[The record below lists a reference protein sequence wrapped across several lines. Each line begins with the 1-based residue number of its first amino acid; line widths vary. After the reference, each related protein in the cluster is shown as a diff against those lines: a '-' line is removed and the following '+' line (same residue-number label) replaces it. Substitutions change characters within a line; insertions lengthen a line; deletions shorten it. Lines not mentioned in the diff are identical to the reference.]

1 LFSKTSNIQ
10 VFLYRICVLAFYQ
23 MRGIVFAFLLTLLTA
38 LGVSAQDSVIQKP
51 AVAPDSAYVNR
62 QHHLNFLDS
71 VAQANELRQRFVEDS
86 LAMLYVHPDP
96 NRPNLFTKMV
106 QSTFYK
112 GHTFLDIP
120 YVSKKKTGFGRTR
133 PSRDPWVI
141 AIIIALLLYTALL
154 NFSLGSDVKNIF
166 QPFFNKRS
174 GQLDKDERQ
183 ISTGAFIGLLVL
195 FCLTFGLFLYMLAGY
210 NNVYY
215 SVSGMPLFAWLSLVI
230 FSLTALKFLVL
241 KIIGF
246 LFDVNPI
253 VSDYITT
260 LYLTYFNIAFVFLPI
275 VVCFSLIS
283 AALIPVLLAAGV
295 ILIVVVFVWIYLR
308 SSAGIISNFRF
319 HKFYLFIYLCA
330 LEICPV
336 LVLIK
341 ALNL

>member
-1 LFSKTSNIQ
+1 
-10 VFLYRICVLAFYQ
+10 
-23 MRGIVFAFLLTLLTA
+23 MRATFFAFLLVLSAVYGLR
-38 LGVSAQDSVIQKP
+38 AQDSLVRQQP
-51 AVAPDSAYVNR
+51 AAPDTEVIAKR
-62 QHHLNFLDS
+62 HHMAFLDS
-71 VAQANELRQRFVEDS
+71 VAMVNELRQKAIDDS
-86 LAMLYVHPDP
+86 LAMVYVTPDP
-96 NRPNLFTKMV
+96 NRPNEFTQLV

-141 AIIIALLLYTALL
+141 VIIIALLLYTALL
-154 NFSLGSDVKNIF
+154 NFSLGSDIKNIF
-166 QPFFNKRS
+166 QPFFSKRS
-174 GQLDKDERQ
+174 SQSDKDERQ
-183 ISTGAFIGLLVL
+183 ISTGAFIGLFLL
-195 FCLTFGLFLYMLAGY
+195 FCLTFGLFLYMLAAY

-215 SVSGMPLFAWLSLVI
+215 SLSGMPLFAWLSIII

-246 LFDVNPI
+246 LFDANVI
-253 VSDYITT
+253 VSEYITT

-283 AALIPVLLAAGV
+283 AGLIPVLLAIAIV
-295 ILIVVVFVWIYLR
+295 LVVVIFVWIYLR
-308 SSAGIISNFRF
+308 SSAGIISGFRF

-336 LVLIK
+336 LILVK
-341 ALNL
+341 VLNL